1 MKSFQ
6 YDLVVMGSTGF
17 TGRLVV
23 EYLLDHYGVK
33 NKQFSWAIAARDK
46 RKLGELKLDLEHR
59 FSDML
64 DLPVI
69 IVDSYNKNSI
79 DQMTLKARVV
89 ISTVGPYLKYG
100 HQLVQSCAENGTHYC
115 DLTGEVP
122 FIRESI
128 ERYDKLAKKNKCKII
143 HSCGF
148 DSLPSDIGV
157 LLLQEKALR
166 TFGKPFSEIKLYVKG
181 MAGGISGGTIDSA
194 FTIYEYTK
202 NQKNLRKILSDPY
215 SLVPSDK
222 IPSELPRKGLSGVHW
237 DAEMKRWVCPFAMA
251 GINTKIVRMTNG
263 LLNNQ
268 YGKYF
273 KYSEVYSFKEGVVGY
288 IKALSMITTLA
299 AFKVSL
305 YSKLIGK
312 IARTMILPKPGQGP
326 SKQKRDNGYFK
337 LELVGLNERTRIE
350 SLIVEGNSDAGYSGT
365 AKMITESALSLILN
379 TNEIPNTFGVLSTA
393 SGIGRI
399 VAKRLEMKGIK
410 FNMR

>member
-1 MKSFQ
+1 
-6 YDLVVMGSTGF
+6 MGSTGF

-33 NKQFSWAIAARDK
+33 NKQFSWAIAARDE
-46 RKLGELKLDLEHR
+46 RKIGELKLTLERR
-59 FSDML
+59 FSDVI
-64 DLPVI
+64 DLPVM
-69 IVDSYNKNSI
+69 IVDSFNKNSI

-89 ISTVGPYLKYG
+89 VSTVGPYLKYG

-122 FIRESI
+122 FIRESVD
-128 ERYDKLAKKNKCKII
+128 RYDKIAKKNKCKII

-157 LLLQEKALR
+157 LLLQEEALR
-166 TFGKPFSEIKLYVKG
+166 TFGRPFNEIKLYVKG

-202 NQKNLRKILSDPY
+202 NRKDLRETLSDPY
-215 SLVPSDK
+215 SLVSGDK
-222 IPSELPRKGLSGVHW
+222 IPSKPPKRSLSGVYW
-237 DAEMKRWVCPFAMA
+237 DDKMKRWVCPFAMA

-268 YGKYF
+268 YGKCF
-273 KYSEVYSFKEGVVGY
+273 EYSEVYSFKRGVVGY

-305 YSKLIGK
+305 HSKPVGK
-312 IARTMILPKPGQGP
+312 IARRMMLPKPGQGP
-326 SKQKRDNGYFK
+326 SKHKRDNGYFK
-337 LELVGLNERTRIE
+337 MELVGINGKTRMKSIV
-350 SLIVEGNSDAGYSGT
+350 VEGDSDAGYSGT

-379 TNEIPNTFGVLSTA
+379 ANEIPNTFGVLSTA
-393 SGIGRI
+393 SGIGKI
-399 VAKRLEMKGIK
+399 VAKRLETKGIK
-410 FNMR
+410 FIIR